1 MLSRPSFIKQHRLSK
16 TAFTRNRSLDFSSL
30 VLFLLNFRKQ
40 TGQTELNQFF
50 EHVQSSSSRRLPSQ
64 SALTQARS
72 QLCSLT
78 FKTLNNHL
86 VNHVYAE
93 SKRLKHWKG
102 FRLAAI
108 DGSMM
113 RLPKSK
119 NIVDNFGVH
128 KGQNST
134 EGCPMAL
141 CSVFY
146 DVLNR
151 VVIDSTIESIHT
163 SERTCAIEH
172 LHYSTNK
179 DLVLYDRGY
188 GGFPI
193 YAYHQQCNRKFCARV
208 KVNQLKIAQAF
219 VKSGAKQQ
227 VVTLKPSKYSA
238 NQCQQNEL
246 DAAPITLR
254 LIRVDLDS
262 EVEVLITNL
271 MDERH
276 YPTSCFKHLYFL
288 RWGIEENYKRL
299 KQWLE
304 ITNFSGKTALSI
316 RQDFFAKILAA
327 NLTEIHSWVAQK
339 KVNRKDKKRKLKY
352 RVNFAQTVSKMKHSL
367 VRFIFLAHGPTRKL
381 DKELRRLI
389 NKIALSVTAIRKGR
403 KFNRTLR
410 SKEKLELPIEY
421 KSCL

>member
-1 MLSRPSFIKQHRLSK
+1 M
-16 TAFTRNRSLDFSSL
+16 
-30 VLFLLNFRKQ
+30 LFLLNFRKQ

-50 EHVQSSSSRRLPSQ
+50 KQVQPSSSHRPPSQ

-72 QLCSLT
+72 QLSSLT
-78 FKTLNNHL
+78 FKDLNRQL
-86 VNHVYAE
+86 VNHIYTE

-102 FRLAAI
+102 FRLTAI

-113 RLPKSK
+113 RLPKSQ
-119 NIVDNFGVH
+119 NIVDSFGVH

-134 EGCPMAL
+134 DGCPMAL

-151 VVIDSTIESIHT
+151 IVIDSTIESVHT
-163 SERTCAIEH
+163 SERACALEH
-172 LHYSTNK
+172 LHYSTTQ

-188 GGFPI
+188 GGFPL
-193 YAYHQQCNRKFCARV
+193 YAYHQQKNRTFCARV

-219 VKSGAKQQ
+219 AKSGAKQKI
-227 VVTLKPSKYSA
+227 VTLDPSKYSA
-238 NQCQQNEL
+238 NQCQQYEL
-246 DAAPITLR
+246 DTAPITLR

-276 YPTSCFKHLYFL
+276 YPASCFKHLYFL

-304 ITNFSGKTALSI
+304 MANFSGKTALSI
-316 RQDFFAKILAA
+316 RQDFYAKILAA
-327 NLTEIHSWVAQK
+327 NLTEIHSWAAQK
-339 KVNRKDKKRKLKY
+339 KVNQRDKQRKLKY
-352 RVNFAQTVSKMKHSL
+352 RVNFAQTVSKMKHIL
-367 VRFIFLAHGPTRKL
+367 VKFIYLTFKQTRQL

-389 NKIALSVTAIRKGR
+389 NNIAMSVTAIRKGR
-403 KFNRTLR
+403 KFDRTLKH
-410 SKEKLELPIEY
+410 KEKLGLPIKY